1 VAVGILKD
9 SDGKYLLGKRLNS
22 QTWPGWWEFPGGKL
36 ERNEN
41 PLEALKREIFEELG
55 IVVNK
60 YRQWTTR
67 RVVEKN
73 KITTLYF
80 FLITSWKGIVEGRE
94 GQKLQWVDLKTYNS
108 KKILPPNQVIHKAL
122 KNNLPEI
129 YAITNLQKI
138 PPDKFFLA
146 LKSKINDGIRLIQIR
161 EKSFKECDL
170 EILIK
175 KIKKILK
182 QANVKIIINSR
193 IDLAYKFQLD
203 GVHLNSSQLHELKYF
218 PKDMLVG
225 VSCHSRKDLEV
236 AEEKNADFAVLGS
249 VKKTLTHPGLEPIGW
264 KKFNKLIEKSNLPI
278 YSIGGMTSND
288 ISSSFENGAIGIASQ
303 RAIWNSL

>member
-1 VAVGILKD
+1 V
-9 SDGKYLLGKRLNS
+9 
-22 QTWPGWWEFPGGKL
+22 WF
-36 ERNEN
+36 RNFNQEN
-41 PLEALKREIFEELG
+41 
-55 IVVNK
+55 
-60 YRQWTTR
+60 
-67 RVVEKN
+67 
-73 KITTLYF
+73 
-80 FLITSWKGIVEGRE
+80 
-94 GQKLQWVDLKTYNS
+94 
-108 KKILPPNQVIHKAL
+108 
-122 KNNLPEI
+122 
-129 YAITNLQKI
+129 
-138 PPDKFFLA
+138 
-146 LKSKINDGIRLIQIR
+146 
-161 EKSFKECDL
+161 
-170 EILIK
+170 
-175 KIKKILK
+175 KKILK